1 MLKPKDIRELHT
13 LRSLRKDW
21 GALCIKRL
29 TGRLCGVE
37 YDIRSKEDLDELLEP
52 FSDVEAANSPSTGK
66 KLYY

>member
-52 FSDVEAANSPSTGK
+52 FSDIK
-66 KLYY
+66 

>member
-1 MLKPKDIRELHT
+1 MLSQKDIREIRT

-21 GALCIKRL
+21 GTLCIKNV

-52 FSDVEAANSPSTGK
+52 FSDIK
-66 KLYY
+66 

>member
-1 MLKPKDIRELHT
+1 MLTEKDIREIRT

-21 GALCIKRL
+21 GVLCIKKV

-52 FSDVEAANSPSTGK
+52 FSDITV
-66 KLYY
+66 